1 MEFYKAFKMKT
12 DGTIEGGFR
21 FSLCSVECYEE
32 NGELVDIEV
41 GYDTGGVIGEAVKR
55 DGIEIEVYSTAKKC
69 LESAT
74 VFGYPYFYKVT
85 VPEGAVIDEDPEH
98 GYTVVKELRFVRE
111 FSFDEMMAIA
121 AKEENS
127 GAVREG
133 ESECGDTEGKY
144 DSKESMAV
152 VAQGLVERCEKKIL
166 ELGKREALLGVW
178 EETLNLAQ
186 ADAEKRE
193 KKQMER
199 IARVERENGRL
210 RSEVFERKRTFPLW
224 LGSAAVI
231 SMVVGYFIGLIVG
244 VIA

>member
-12 DGTIEGGFR
+12 DSTSEGGFR

-32 NGELVDIEV
+32 NGELVEVDV
-41 GYDTGGVIGEAVKR
+41 GYNGDGVDSEGLKK
-55 DGIEIEVYSTAKKC
+55 DGIELEVYATAKRC
-69 LESAT
+69 LECAT
-74 VFGYPYFYKVT
+74 VCGYPYFYKVM
-85 VPEGAVIDEDPEH
+85 VPADAVIEENAEH
-98 GYTVVKELRFVRE
+98 GYTVAKELRFVRE
-111 FSFDEMMAIA
+111 LSFDDMMAIA

-127 GAVREG
+127 GAVCEG

-152 VAQGLVERCEKKIL
+152 VVQGLIERCEKKIFDIV
-166 ELGKREALLGVW
+166 KHKALLSVQ
-178 EETLNLAQ
+178 EEALNLAQ
-186 ADAEKRE
+186 ADAEKKE
-193 KKQMER
+193 KKRMEH
-199 IARVERENGRL
+199 IARVERENSRL
-210 RSEVFERKRTFPLW
+210 RFEAAEHKRAFPLW

>member
-1 MEFYKAFKMKT
+1 MKFYKAFKMKT
-12 DGTIEGGFR
+12 DNTAEGGFK
-21 FSLCSVECYEE
+21 FSLCSTECYEE
-32 NGELVDIEV
+32 SGELVDIEV
-41 GYDTGGVIGEAVKR
+41 GYDGSEVVDEVVKKDGVELEVSCSAKR
-55 DGIEIEVYSTAKKC
+55 C
-69 LESAT
+69 LENAVT
-74 VFGYPYFYKVT
+74 CGYPFFFKVE
-85 VPEGAVIDEDPEH
+85 VPEGAVIDEDVEH
-98 GYTVVKELRFVRE
+98 GYTVVKEFRIVRE
-111 FSFDEMMAIA
+111 LTFDDMMVLA

-127 GAVREG
+127 GAVCEG

-166 ELGKREALLGVW
+166 ELGKREALLEVW

-199 IARVERENGRL
+199 IARVERENWRL